1 MCISIMKNSPI
12 YIINLLQE
20 GSADKIANLES
31 QIDEIEEELRKEK
44 SQHENTREEVEEL
57 SSQVTWARF
66 VWLFNSSL
74 FRSYIG
80 AID

>member
-66 VWLFNSSL
+66 V
-74 FRSYIG
+74 
-80 AID
+80 